1 MTNHRMSVA
10 IAASVV
16 ALATVVG
23 STPAVAGRAEP
34 APAATYTHPGLLN
47 SQSSLD
53 ELKTKANS
61 TTPSAMRTGYQGM
74 LDERFA
80 DPAYP
85 HRAYSTVVVAGSTS
99 TPSETQFK
107 EDAQAAY
114 AHALRWVKTGHQVYR
129 DKSVAILDAWSGEFQ
144 EMVSSVPGETW
155 PQQWLE
161 AAWYAPMWANAAE
174 IIRDYDDGAAG
185 WPTAMQDRFDGFL
198 DELAVLAESAYRENN
213 WGASS
218 GLALMAVGVYQDDS
232 VRYEEGKRRILQLLP
247 FLVRH
252 TGEVFELA
260 ARDCWHPQYSLAAI
274 TQAAEIARNQGDS
287 SIYDFAVSGDP
298 RPRLAMGLEYMSR
311 SIVLGEGVRDCRAY
325 DLRGFGEIGA
335 RWYVADGVAVPTLE
349 QAVKAARP
357 DTYWA
362 TFTSWATA
370 THGSDGF

>member
-1 MTNHRMSVA
+1 MTNHRMPIAV
-10 IAASVV
+10 AASVV

-23 STPAVAGRAEP
+23 STPAAAGRADP
-34 APAATYTHPGLLN
+34 TPAATYTHPGLLN
-47 SQSSLD
+47 TQSGLD
-53 ELKTKANS
+53 EFMTKANS
-61 TTPSAMRTGYQGM
+61 TTASAMLTGYKAM
-74 LDERFA
+74 VHERFA

-85 HRAYSTVVVAGSTS
+85 HEAYSTVVVAGSTS

-114 AHALRWVKTGHQVYR
+114 AHALRWVKTGHQIYR
-129 DKSVAILDAWSGEFQ
+129 DKAVAILDAWSGEFQ

-174 IIRDYDDGAAG
+174 IIRDYDGGAAA
-185 WPTAMQDRFDGFL
+185 WPTAMEDRFDGFL
-198 DELAVLAESAYRENN
+198 DDLAVLAEPAYRENN

-218 GLALMAVGVYQDDS
+218 GLALMAVGAYQDDS
-232 VRYEEGKRRILQLLP
+232 ARYEEGKRRILDLLP
-247 FLVRH
+247 IVIYH
-252 TGEVFELA
+252 TGQVFELE
-260 ARDCWHPQYSLAAI
+260 RDCWHPQYTLAAF
-274 TQAAEIARNQGDS
+274 TQAAEIARNQGDT
-287 SIYDFAVSGDP
+287 SIFDFAVSGDP
-298 RPRLAMGLEYMSR
+298 KPRLALGLEYMAR
-311 SIVLGEGVRDCRAY
+311 SIVLGEGARDCRDY
-325 DLRGFGEIGA
+325 DLRGYGEIAA

-357 DTYWA
+357 DIYWA